1 MQKIFLIAPPNGI
14 RGPSEVFVVTGMDTT
29 ITAFTSVTG
38 NPTPNSTWTRDGV
51 PLTRGMMYMY
61 NTDNTGVL
69 VISNVTLSNTGN
81 YTNTL
86 YNMFNNEFF
95 TNNFTISLQV
105 LSECYTSV
113 HAPLVVFTHSFQVL
127 LAHHKVFLL

>member
-1 MQKIFLIAPPNGI
+1 MFWVSHKTFSVTFIIIFFIAPPDGTQ
-14 RGPSEVFVVTGMDTT
+14 GLSEVFGVTGMDTT
-29 ITAFTSVTG
+29 ITAFTSITG

-51 PLTRGMMYMY
+51 PLNSGMIY

-69 VISNVTLSNTGN
+69 VISNVMLSDTGN

-86 YNMFNNEFF
+86 HNMFNNESF

-113 HAPLVVFTHSFQVL
+113 HH
-127 LAHHKVFLL
+127 

>member
-1 MQKIFLIAPPNGI
+1 MFG
-14 RGPSEVFVVTGMDTT
+14 VTGMDTT

-51 PLTRGMMYMY
+51 PLTSGRTY

-69 VISNVTLSNTGN
+69 VISNVMLSDTGN

-86 YNMFNNEFF
+86 HNMFNNETF

-113 HAPLVVFTHSFQVL
+113 HAPLVVFTYSFQVL
-127 LAHHKVFLL
+127 LAHHKVLLF